1 MEVNLKG
8 NPISL
13 KEKLGQDRYEDISN
27 FFKRELGCSLEE
39 LEKGVKVIKMDFSS
53 SLECLAHSVGGFY
66 SRREKEVWITDE
78 ENLETLVHE
87 FTHVHQHRRKGV
99 ISIIKKKI
107 NILANK
113 RLLDNNKYLLYL
125 IDPWEMEARRMA
137 SKYLNK

>member
-1 MEVNLKG
+1 MENLKG

-13 KEKLGQDRYEDISN
+13 KEKLGKNRYDDISR
-27 FFKRELGCSLEE
+27 FFQQELGTTLEE
-39 LEKGVKVIKMDFSS
+39 LEKGVKVIKMDFFS
-53 SLECLAHSVGGFY
+53 SLECLAISIGGFY
-66 SRREKEVWITDE
+66 SRREKEVWIIDE
-78 ENLETLVHE
+78 NNFETLVHE

-113 RLLDNNKYLLYL
+113 RLLDNNKDLLYL

-137 SKYLNK
+137 SKYTSK